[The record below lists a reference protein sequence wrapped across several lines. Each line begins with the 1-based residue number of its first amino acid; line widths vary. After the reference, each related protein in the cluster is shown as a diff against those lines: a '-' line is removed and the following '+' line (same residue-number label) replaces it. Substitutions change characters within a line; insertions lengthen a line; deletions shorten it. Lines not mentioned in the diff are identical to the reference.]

1 MNRQQL
7 LKKYQDILFDY
18 LEKVKKNIPKQ
29 YPSFKDFLN
38 KMIDLVKF
46 EGLPKLGK
54 HLVVFRLTI
63 NMRQSKLTQLA
74 LSTLFKLVSNCFID
88 GRIEDTSQE
97 FYTDEFSELFN
108 DSTYNK
114 GEKKTIMDVLINSVT
129 SCLFDKD
136 ENIIQGLKL
145 LVAFILNPYCYVTS
159 QNLTRIIKTIIFSY
173 TRSRTQTV
181 DRYAKNM
188 LYQIINY
195 TFQAVEGEVFTIQR
209 NKRKMSIK
217 EDSVSKLT
225 QLIMLQLVDLVC
237 LNQTQLKFSNQSN
250 ILNEQDQPSGY
261 FGYCIMCR
269 KSANLYCK
277 DHRVPICSFICKK
290 QHQEYV
296 EQAQSTYIGA
306 VKQFEENLDCA
317 LQLYDSLC
325 NLLLNRTTLQL
336 AKNQQIILEC
346 ILYILETPDFVLS
359 KNQKFIKTTKERLC
373 NQLLKYCLETE
384 KTLYQFSFRIFQ
396 RIVSIMRKNIKHEIA
411 IFINQIYLNI
421 LLSVNSNILHKQI
434 ALESLCSILERPK
447 TGLEFYINYDC
458 HTKHECLM
466 QKIINTFYEI
476 IVLSIYQKAE
486 YQIQSQQEILLKNLA
501 IKALFFVIEGLNIV
515 FDKFIITPSEE
526 MGLPQ
531 IEDQN
536 ANVSENITVMYTNPI
551 EIQRQLKQEIM
562 KGCQIFQKNPDKGI
576 KYLLDAQVIQ
586 NDAKEI
592 AKFFRENQQQ
602 IGKDAIGAFLGGHQ
616 QLNIK
621 VLSEFTDMLKF
632 KDLTVE
638 QALRYYLDQFTL
650 PGEAMQVDRVVQ
662 KFSDRYYKEN
672 PNSIFKSSGSI
683 YTYCYLLVMLQT
695 DLHNPS
701 VAEKMRLSDFQ
712 KLARSIN
719 DGDDLPS
726 DYLTQTYNSILK
738 QPLAVRE
745 KEKNRVFMKVSLT
758 QSIRKKQDLFQRE
771 KEALLKQGS
780 ELIKTKQDFHETI
793 YQIINQDMAY
803 LIKPFLECI
812 GKPLFEMFLFMFNND
827 HMDQISNQCIQGL
840 VLFIKLCSFF
850 SIPLQDYMN
859 TLIKATK
866 LNHLGSIQ
874 NKHINLIKQILQ
886 TVPLIGNGLR
896 ENGWKSILQMISRL
910 DEIRMIQQS
919 KDNFDGYNI
928 TILNESLLE
937 FDIIDKIFIQSK
949 LLDDEAIQEF
959 INALCFMSKQEIYQS
974 HPRLFCLQK
983 LVEVCD
989 YNMKR
994 VSFVWTKMWNIVK
1007 DHINEVAVKE
1017 KKVAIFTVDS
1027 LKQLSIKFL
1036 QKDELYDFQFQRDV
1050 LKPFEFIFLQSNLEV
1065 KEFILSC
1072 INHIVLNHKHNI
1084 RSGWR
1089 MIFGLITLGLK
1100 EDNDKICKIAF
1111 QILSQIMEHNLH
1123 LLQDVFIDLI
1133 QTLKVLAGNNQ
1144 EDMALASIDF
1154 IIQCLGYLSKQ
1165 AQIIPKL
1172 NWNEFEELEPTIRN
1186 ASTAVQLEKIWIPLL
1201 GVLSGL
1207 AGDKR
1212 NKIQAKSMETLFE
1225 SLQQFGYAFSAE
1237 FWKMVFSTV
1246 LRPIFDEIQFT
1257 FQQNHSVAN
1266 TNNNWFKDSCK
1277 KGFSLIINLMKRYF
1291 QKLRALLPEF
1301 LKLFENC
1308 IQNQNAKLAKYS
1320 IHSVKNMTMKI
1331 GMMFNEEEWEQI
1343 VQFIDRIIRLTTPTK
1358 LSSFANQS
1366 LTSSRMKNMI
1376 EDCFT
1381 QCAAQLLMIQ
1391 ISIEILH
1398 YFNQKLNL
1406 QQLLIIEN
1414 TFLYSYQFAV
1424 QFNSQIEQR
1433 YLLWKQVV
1441 LQDMKFLPSL
1451 LKQEREA
1458 YGCMIIIKK
1467 YKLKNH
1473 HILDFDSLITPIEIF
1488 IKKNEILKANPQFN
1502 DEQDQNIQKLKLQ
1515 EIEREISNYR
1525 QLLDVYI
1532 LPTLSELDD
1541 IHLKQYNNLLFFLLL
1556 QAMNYSSDLIICKD
1570 CVRCQLCLQQEKTNL
1585 DQQIIQ
1591 LVQKLYDL
1599 K

>member
-1 MNRQQL
+1 MNRQYVL
-7 LKKYQDILFDY
+7 PKYQEILQEY
-18 LEKVKKNIPKQ
+18 MEKVRKNIPKQ

-38 KMIDLVKF
+38 KMIDLVKY
-46 EGLPKLGK
+46 ESLPKLGK
-54 HLVVFRLTI
+54 HNVVFRLTI
-63 NMRQSKLTQLA
+63 NMRQTKLTQLA
-74 LSTLFKLVSNCFID
+74 LSTLFRLVSNGFID

-108 DSTYNK
+108 DSNYNK
-114 GEKKTIMDVLINSVT
+114 GEKRTIMDVLINSVT

-136 ENIIQGLKL
+136 EIIIQGLKL
-145 LVAFILNPYCYVTS
+145 LVAFVLNPYCYVTS
-159 QNLTRIIKTIIFSY
+159 QNLTRIVRTIIFSY

-181 DRYAKNM
+181 DRNTKNM

-209 NKRKMSIK
+209 NKRRMSIK
-217 EDSVSKLT
+217 EDSVQKLT
-225 QLIMLQLVDLVC
+225 QLVMLQLVDMVC
-237 LNQTQLKFSNQSN
+237 LNRTSLNFCIQSDIQNERNQ
-250 ILNEQDQPSGY
+250 PAGY

-296 EQAQSTYIGA
+296 EQAQSTYSGA

-325 NLLLNRTTLQL
+325 NLLLNKTTLEQ

-346 ILYILETPDFVLS
+346 LLYILETPDFVLS
-359 KNQKFIKTTKERLC
+359 KNEKFIKTTKERLC

-396 RIVSIMRKNIKHEIA
+396 RLVNIMRKSIKHEMA

-421 LLSVNSNILHKQI
+421 LLSANSNVLHKQT

-466 QKIINTFYEI
+466 SKIINTFYEI
-476 IVLSIYQKAE
+476 IVVSIYQKAE
-486 YQIQSQQEILLKNLA
+486 YQISTQQEILLKYLA
-501 IKALFFVIEGLNIV
+501 IKALSYVIEGLNKI

-526 MGLPQ
+526 IGSPQ
-531 IEDQN
+531 MEDQN
-536 ANVSENITVMYTNPI
+536 ANVNDNTTVMYINPI

-562 KGCQIFQKNPDKGI
+562 KGCQIFRKNPDKGI
-576 KYLLDAQVIQ
+576 KYLLDAQIIQ

-602 IGKDAIGAFLGGHQ
+602 VSKDAIGAFLGGHQ

-672 PNSIFKSSGSI
+672 PNSTFKSSGSI

-701 VAEKMRLSDFQ
+701 VAEKMKLIDFQ

-719 DGDDLPS
+719 DGDDLPQ

-745 KEKNRVFMKVSLT
+745 KEKSRVFMKESLT

-780 ELIKTKQDFHETI
+780 ELIKTKQDSHETL

-812 GKPLFEMFLFMFNND
+812 GKPSFEMFLFVFNND
-827 HMDQISNQCIQGL
+827 QMEQASNQCIQGL

-859 TLIKATK
+859 TLIKATR
-866 LNHLGSIQ
+866 LNNQGQIS

-896 ENGWKSILQMISRL
+896 ENGWKSILKMISRL
-910 DEIRMIQQS
+910 DEMRMIQQS
-919 KDNFDGYNI
+919 KDNQDGQNI
-928 TILNESLLE
+928 SILPELLLE
-937 FDIIDKIFIQSK
+937 SDLIDKIFVQSK
-949 LLDDEAIQEF
+949 QLDDEAIQEF
-959 INALCFMSKQEIYQS
+959 INALCYMSKQEIYQT

-1017 KKVAIFTVDS
+1017 KKVAMFTVDS

-1050 LKPFEFIFLQSNLEV
+1050 LKPFETIFLQSNLEV

-1089 MIFGLITLGLK
+1089 MIFGLIALGLK
-1100 EDNDKICKIAF
+1100 EENDKICKIAF
-1111 QILSQIMEHNLH
+1111 QILSQIMEHNLD

-1133 QTLKVLAGNNQ
+1133 QTLKVLAGKNQ

-1154 IIQCLGYLSKQ
+1154 TIKCLGYLSKQ

-1172 NWNEFEELEPTIRN
+1172 NWNEFEEPEATVRN

-1201 GVLSGL
+1201 GVLSQL

-1212 NKIQAKSMETLFE
+1212 NKIQAKSMEALFE
-1225 SLQQFGYAFSAE
+1225 TLQQFGYAFSAE

-1257 FQQNHSVAN
+1257 FQQNYTVAN
-1266 TNNNWFKDSCK
+1266 TNNDWFKDSCK

-1291 QKLRALLPEF
+1291 QKLRGLLPEF

-1308 IQNQNAKLAKYS
+1308 IQNQNVKLAKYS
-1320 IHSVKNMTMKI
+1320 IHSVKNMTLKI

-1343 VQFIDRIIRLTTPTK
+1343 IQFIDRMIRLTTPTK

-1366 LTSSRMKNMI
+1366 LTSSRMRNMI

-1381 QCAAQLLMIQ
+1381 QCTSQLLIIQ
-1391 ISIEILH
+1391 ISIEILQH
-1398 YFNQKLNL
+1398 FNQKLNL
-1406 QQLLIIEN
+1406 QQLQTIEN

-1433 YLLWKQVV
+1433 YLIWKQGV
-1441 LQDMKFLPSL
+1441 LQDMKFLPGL

-1473 HILDFDSLITPIEIF
+1473 NILDIDSLIQPIDVF
-1488 IKKNEILKANPQFN
+1488 IKKHEMIRTNTQFP
-1502 DEQDQNIQKLKLQ
+1502 EELDQQMQKLKLQ
-1515 EIEREISNYR
+1515 EIERETQNYR
-1525 QLLDVYI
+1525 QLLDTYI
-1532 LPTLSELDD
+1532 LPTLCELNVE
-1541 IHLKQYNNLLFFLLL
+1541 HLKQNNQQLFLILLKTLS
-1556 QAMNYSSDLIICKD
+1556 YSNDSIICKE
-1570 CVRCQLCLQQEKTNL
+1570 CIRCQKCLQQEKSNL
-1585 DQQIIQ
+1585 DQQLLQ